1 MTLLPENIEETYWT
15 ACELRVGNAEFCTSL
30 LNESAHFSGLADAG
44 EVSLH
49 VGHEARDARLA
60 ECLGEDLEGDSLSGT
75 GGSGNEAVSVGHLSA
90 NRNRTFRPMGYVQ
103 PVL

>member
-1 MTLLPENIEETYWT
+1 MPLLAEDIEESYRA
-15 ACELRVGNAEFCTSL
+15 ACKLRVRNAELSTAL
-30 LNESAHFSGLADAG
+30 LYETAHFSGLADAG

-49 VGHEARDARLA
+49 VGHEARDSRLA

-90 NRNRTFRPMGYVQ
+90 NRNRTFRPVGYVQ